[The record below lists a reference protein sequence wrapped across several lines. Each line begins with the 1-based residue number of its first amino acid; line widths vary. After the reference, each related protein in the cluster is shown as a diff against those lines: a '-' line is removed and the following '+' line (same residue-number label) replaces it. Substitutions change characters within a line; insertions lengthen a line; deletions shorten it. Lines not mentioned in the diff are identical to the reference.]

1 MIAPYLPPPTNF
13 TTYTQSIFDPNIG
26 ASFRSHLLGSLE
38 RSASELITS
47 EIALTRALGRFW
59 TALTETANRMAK
71 DRRHAILQ
79 EYQKQVADN
88 RPRMEIES
96 VDAIEH
102 LVDGVPLVVNGTK
115 ERSPSPS
122 TMPFFPPLPDHFM
135 SELDNF
141 TTRNVIMRI
150 FTLNREMRLNYTS
163 PSGASEIISVMPQH
177 QVDLVTRSM
186 TAIRELQEDSKE
198 CMERLEEIRE
208 MLGRVKGLRDA
219 VWAVMRSRAIL
230 EMESED

>member
-1 MIAPYLPPPTNF
+1 MVAPYTPAPTNF

-26 ASFRSHLLGSLE
+26 ASFRSNLLGSLE

-59 TALTETANRMAK
+59 TALTETANRLAK

-79 EYQKQVADN
+79 EYQKQLAEN
-88 RPRMEIES
+88 RTHMEVEPAEPVEP
-96 VDAIEH
+96 VD
-102 LVDGVPLVVNGTK
+102 DTPLVNGTK
-115 ERSPSPS
+115 EPSPASS
-122 TMPFFPPLPDHFM
+122 TPAFPPLPDHLM
-135 SELDNF
+135 AELDQF

-150 FTLNREMRLNYTS
+150 FTLSKEMRLNYTS
-163 PSGASEIISVMPQH
+163 PAGATEVISVMPQH

-186 TAIRELQEDSKE
+186 TAVRELQEDSKE

-230 EMESED
+230 EMENDE